1 MQKIPINQVGGFFG
15 LFACFLTNTLSV
27 NVWSTHPGW
36 PDPPFLPSAYI
47 TLGSQCVHR
56 FTKEVNALYINRQ
69 VLLKS
74 AQYLILC
81 VSVIMAPSN
90 VSYAIYAYYTSIF
103 LIVSLLWMS
112 LNVICGFF
120 PYIGITELSEALQNE
135 KLNKFTQSA
144 RICFCKTC

>member
-1 MQKIPINQVGGFFG
+1 MRASSYAKDPNESSGGFFG
-15 LFACFLTNTLSV
+15 LFACLLTNTLSV

-36 PDPPFLPSAYI
+36 PDPPFSPCAYI

-90 VSYAIYAYYTSIF
+90 VSYYMCLLYKHLSDCLF
-103 LIVSLLWMS
+103 IVDVIKCNLWHFSLHWHH
-112 LNVICGFF
+112 
-120 PYIGITELSEALQNE
+120 
-135 KLNKFTQSA
+135 
-144 RICFCKTC
+144 